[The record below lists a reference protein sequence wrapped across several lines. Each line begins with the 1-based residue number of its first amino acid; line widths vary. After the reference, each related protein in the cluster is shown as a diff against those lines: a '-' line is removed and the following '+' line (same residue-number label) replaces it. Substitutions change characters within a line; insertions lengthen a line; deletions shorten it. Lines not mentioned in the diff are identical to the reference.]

1 MGMGKPLGLG
11 SVEIVVNS
19 VKQRIIDLYT
29 LDNVYRYE
37 DIEIDLPKF
46 NDDVLREVKIAT
58 NLNSVK
64 GTISYPK
71 AIDRKGGKETI
82 YNWFIANKCVNGGKG
97 GTKPKINKTLC
108 KVTEKDLTLPY
119 YKEVYKGKK

>member
-46 NDDVLREVKIAT
+46 NDDVLREVK
-58 NLNSVK
+58 
-64 GTISYPK
+64 
-71 AIDRKGGKETI
+71 
-82 YNWFIANKCVNGGKG
+82 
-97 GTKPKINKTLC
+97 
-108 KVTEKDLTLPY
+108 
-119 YKEVYKGKK
+119 